1 MAPGIYLGVDYV
13 ASINLRR
20 IDLNLLTIF
29 EAVYE
34 EGSQQKASERLALTQ
49 PAVSYAITKFR
60 RIADDKLFV
69 GTRTMRPTFKA
80 TEIYEQ
86 LKPALDTIRKELF
99 EKQSFDPS
107 TTHRDFSIAVP
118 YGGGYLFAEPLYRHL
133 KAQAPH
139 ATLSIRSVDPESEIP
154 RLLRQ
159 QEIDIAIT
167 SKSFDDPM
175 LRSELCFEYE
185 IGMIVSSK
193 HPRINSTSTS
203 EEILKERFIWVSGSG
218 LERSPKTKRLQDF
231 IDAAEQRVDMLLPN
245 VLVVPTIVTKS
256 DLVALLPWSF
266 ATKFA
271 NSYDV
276 RSYRIP
282 VEQQRDLVSLLW
294 HSGYQ
299 NDPEAYWFRSVCMAA
314 ALEIRGSLGF

>member
-1 MAPGIYLGVDYV
+1 V

-49 PAVSYAITKFR
+49 PAVSYAITRFR

-69 GTRTMRPTFKA
+69 GTRTMRPTVKA
-80 TEIYEQ
+80 TEIYAQ

-99 EKQSFDPS
+99 EKQSFDPK

-118 YGGGYLFAEPLYRHL
+118 YGGGYLFGEPLYRHL
-133 KAQAPH
+133 KMHAPH
-139 ATLSIRSVDPESEIP
+139 ATLTIRSVDPEGELP

-167 SKSFDDPM
+167 SKTFDDAM
-175 LRSELCFEYE
+175 LRSSLCFEYE
-185 IGMIVSSK
+185 IGLVVSDT
-193 HPRINSTSTS
+193 HPRIQSSPTA
-203 EEILKERFIWVSGSG
+203 EQVLAERFIWVSGSG
-218 LERSPKTKRLQDF
+218 LERSPKTKELQGF
-231 IDAAEQRVDMLLPN
+231 IDAAEQRVDLLVPN
-245 VLVVPTIVTKS
+245 VLVVPTVVTQS

-266 ATKFA
+266 AQTFA
-271 NSYDV
+271 ESYPV
-276 RSYRIP
+276 KAYRIP
-282 VEQQRDLVSLLW
+282 IEQQRDLVSLLW
-294 HSGYQ
+294 HSSYED
-299 NDPEAYWFRSVCMAA
+299 DPEASWFRSICAEA
-314 ALEIRGSLGF
+314 ALEIRGRIMDATGN